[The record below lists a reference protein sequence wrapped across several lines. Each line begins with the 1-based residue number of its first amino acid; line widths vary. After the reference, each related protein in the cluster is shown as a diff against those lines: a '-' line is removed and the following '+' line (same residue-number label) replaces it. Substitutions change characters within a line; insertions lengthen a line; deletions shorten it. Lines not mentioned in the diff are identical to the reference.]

1 MSTKKPKKKFDFIMD
16 TDWLFHGVL
25 DAEQKQ
31 YVLLDYFQKLNK
43 SFEEMKI
50 YPMFIELSLHLG
62 NIQTLINSN
71 KILYTEK
78 KFSTNDDE
86 LLLSDLKVRDI
97 PVLATEEIDEYKKIL
112 KNSQPQLFD
121 YFNFA
126 KSLWTVVY
134 DSIDIKVKRNRKNI
148 KSKSGFFY
156 YKNGEGV
163 LYIWQYTTK
172 KVYRTENQTKTHLK
186 QIYKGDP
193 GELTVYKII
202 PMFSKTYDKNN
213 EKEYPIIEV
222 NCNSIFPL
230 KETLLPIFKRK
241 ILSYIN
247 QYKTVKIETKTLT

>member
-1 MSTKKPKKKFDFIMD
+1 MD